1 MFSSHKDT
9 VQFKIKAMTA
19 GMREFKVLISM
30 MIILSQSIFLLPLL
44 NGTPLSANAQEQ
56 QHQLLQGTESNSC
69 ITYDSTENAIR
80 ISCKHTSLTN
90 IDNQLQNP
98 DLLHKETTNG
108 VWLLNAG
115 IVIEQGATLYI
126 NSTDT
131 SWLKIN
137 ADGETAYPILISG
150 SLKIDSVKV
159 TSWNPNTNG
168 YATTEDSHREGVDV
182 EVGTPRPYIRIQ
194 EATGTTDI
202 TNSELAYLG
211 YEGGLGAGRS
221 GLRYDGGD
229 GSIIRGNNIHNMWFA
244 FYSDGVGGMVV
255 ENNHI
260 HHNGHY
266 GLDPHT
272 GTHDTI
278 IRNNT
283 VHDNGAIGIICS
295 VDCHNVTIEN
305 NKVYNNTNM
314 GIMLSRNMYDSVVRH
329 NIVSDQEQGIVISE
343 SHNNEIYNNT
353 VSDSGNGIDIDEDSF
368 ENAVYN
374 NAFINILDPSEALRL
389 RDGASEQNT
398 LHSNTLITINGE
410 RIILGGEQG

>member
-1 MFSSHKDT
+1 VNVIT
-9 VQFKIKAMTA
+9 ITCGQ
-19 GMREFKVLISM
+19 
-30 MIILSQSIFLLPLL
+30 
-44 NGTPLSANAQEQ
+44 AN
-56 QHQLLQGTESNSC
+56 
-69 ITYDSTENAIR
+69 
-80 ISCKHTSLTN
+80 LTD
-90 IDNQLQNP
+90 IDNEIRNP
-98 DLLHKETTNG
+98 NILHKESTDG

-115 IVIEQGATLYI
+115 MIIEQGTTFYI

-131 SWLKIN
+131 SWLKIA
-137 ADGETAYPILISG
+137 ADGETSYPILISG
-150 SLKIDSVKV
+150 SLKIESVKV
-159 TSWNPNTNG
+159 TSWNPNTND
-168 YATTEDSHREGVDV
+168 YATTEDSHREGVEV

-194 EATGTTDI
+194 EEATGTTDI

-244 FYSDGVGGMVV
+244 FYSDGVGSMVL
-255 ENNHI
+255 ENNRI

-272 GTHDTI
+272 GAHDMI
-278 IRNNT
+278 IRKNI

-295 VDCHNVTIEN
+295 VDCHNITIEN
-305 NKVYNNTNM
+305 NKIYNNTNM
-314 GIMLSRNMYDSVVRH
+314 GLMLSRNMYDSVARH

-353 VSDSGNGIDIDEDSF
+353 VSDSGSGIDIDEDSF

-374 NAFINILDPSEALRL
+374 NTLINIPDPSEALRL
-389 RDGASEQNT
+389 RDGASEQNMV
-398 LHSNTLITINGE
+398 HSNTLITINEE
-410 RIILGGEQG
+410 RISLDGEQE

>member
-1 MFSSHKDT
+1 MSLILAMSFVLFLPFITLSGMTSSYAQTENDNDDFSLVTSS
-9 VQFKIKAMTA
+9 F
-19 GMREFKVLISM
+19 
-30 MIILSQSIFLLPLL
+30 
-44 NGTPLSANAQEQ
+44 TPLS
-56 QHQLLQGTESNSC
+56 SC
-69 ITYDSTENAIR
+69 IAYNPEEKVITIT
-80 ISCKHTSLTN
+80 CKSATLTDIN
-90 IDNQLQNP
+90 NQLKDP
-98 DLLHKETTNG
+98 DVLHKETTNG

-137 ADGETAYPILISG
+137 ADGETAYPILVSG

-159 TSWNPNTNG
+159 TSWNPNRNS

-182 EVGTPRPYIRIQ
+182 EVGTPRPYIRIEK

-244 FYSDGVGGMVV
+244 FYSDRVGGMVI

-260 HHNGHY
+260 HNSGHY

-272 GTHDTI
+272 GTHNMI

-295 VDCHNVTIEN
+295 VDCYNVTIEN

-314 GIMLSRNMYDSVVRH
+314 GIMLSRNMSDSVVRY
-329 NIVSDQEQGIVISE
+329 NIVSNEEQGIVISE
-343 SHNNEIYNNT
+343 SHNNRIYNNT
-353 VSDSGNGIDIDEDSF
+353 VSDSGSGIDLDEDSF
-368 ENAVYN
+368 ENVVYN
-374 NAFINILDPSEALRL
+374 NTIINIPDPSEALHL

-410 RIILGGEQG
+410 RISLDGGQE

>member
-1 MFSSHKDT
+1 LLLSSLTIYSSHAQTTESFSSP
-9 VQFKIKAMTA
+9 
-19 GMREFKVLISM
+19 E
-30 MIILSQSIFLLPLL
+30 
-44 NGTPLSANAQEQ
+44 
-56 QHQLLQGTESNSC
+56 C
-69 ITYDSTENAIR
+69 ITYDSEEKVITIICNSA
-80 ISCKHTSLTN
+80 TLTDIN
-90 IDNQLQNP
+90 NQLKDP
-98 DLLHKETTNG
+98 DVLHKETTNG

-115 IVIEQGATLYI
+115 IIIEQGATLYI

-131 SWLKIN
+131 SWMKIA
-137 ADGETAYPILISG
+137 ADGQTAYSILVSG

-159 TSWNPNTNG
+159 TSWIPNTND
-168 YATTEDSHREGVDV
+168 YATTEDSHREGIDV
-182 EVGTPRPYIRIQ
+182 EVGTPRPYIRIEE

-202 TNSELAYLG
+202 TNSEVAYLG

-229 GSIIRGNNIHNMWFA
+229 GSIIRENNIHNMWFA
-244 FYSDGVGGMVV
+244 FYSDGVGGMVI

-272 GTHDTI
+272 GTHDMI

-295 VDCHNVTIEN
+295 VDCHNVTMEN

-314 GIMLSRNMYDSVVRH
+314 GIMFSRNMSDSVARY
-329 NIVSDQEQGIVISE
+329 NIVSNEEQGIVISE
-343 SHNNEIYNNT
+343 SHNNRIYNNT
-353 VSDSGNGIDIDEDSF
+353 VSDSGSGIDLDEDSF
-368 ENAVYN
+368 ENVVYN
-374 NAFINILDPSEALRL
+374 NTIINIPDPSEALHL

-410 RIILGGEQG
+410 RISLAGEQE

>member
-1 MFSSHKDT
+1 MTSSSAQTENDNNDFSLATS
-9 VQFKIKAMTA
+9 
-19 GMREFKVLISM
+19 S
-30 MIILSQSIFLLPLL
+30 S
-44 NGTPLSANAQEQ
+44 TPS
-56 QHQLLQGTESNSC
+56 SSC
-69 ITYDSTENAIR
+69 IAYNPEEKIITIT
-80 ISCKHTSLTN
+80 CKSATLTDIN
-90 IDNQLQNP
+90 NQLKDP
-98 DLLHKETTNG
+98 DVLHKETTNG

-115 IVIEQGATLYI
+115 IVIEHGATLYI
-126 NSTDT
+126 NSIDT

-137 ADGETAYPILISG
+137 ADGEAAYPIVISG

-194 EATGTTDI
+194 EEATGTTDI

-229 GSIIRGNNIHNMWFA
+229 GSIVRGNNIHNMWFA

-272 GTHDTI
+272 GTHNMI

-295 VDCHNVTIEN
+295 VDCHNVTVEK
-305 NKVYNNTNM
+305 NKIYNNTNM

-329 NIVSDQEQGIVISE
+329 NIVSNQEQGIVISE
-343 SHNNEIYNNT
+343 SRNNEIYNNT
-353 VSDSGNGIDIDEDSF
+353 VSDSGSGIDMDEDSF
-368 ENAVYN
+368 ENVVYN
-374 NAFINILDPSEALRL
+374 NTIINIPDPSEALHL
-389 RDGASEQNT
+389 RDGASEQNM

-410 RIILGGEQG
+410 RTSLDEKQE

>member
-1 MFSSHKDT
+1 MSLILAISFAFFLPFITLSS
-9 VQFKIKAMTA
+9 IA
-19 GMREFKVLISM
+19 S
-30 MIILSQSIFLLPLL
+30 SY
-44 NGTPLSANAQEQ
+44 AQ
-56 QHQLLQGTESNSC
+56 
-69 ITYDSTENAIR
+69 TENDNDDFSLTTSSSTPSRFCIAYNPEEKVIT
-80 ISCKHTSLTN
+80 ISCKSATLTDIN
-90 IDNQLQNP
+90 NQLKEP
-98 DLLHKETTNG
+98 DVLHKETTNG

-137 ADGETAYPILISG
+137 ADGETAYPILVSG
-150 SLKIDSVKV
+150 SLKIDSVNV
-159 TSWNPNTNG
+159 TSWNPNRNS

-182 EVGTPRPYIRIQ
+182 EVGTPRPYIRIEE

-244 FYSDGVGGMVV
+244 FYSDRVGGMVI

-260 HHNGHY
+260 HNSGHY

-272 GTHDTI
+272 GTHNMI

-295 VDCHNVTIEN
+295 VDCYNVTIEN

-314 GIMLSRNMYDSVVRH
+314 GIMLSRNMSDSIVRY
-329 NIVSDQEQGIVISE
+329 NIVSNEEQGIVISE
-343 SHNNEIYNNT
+343 SHNNRIYNNT
-353 VSDSGNGIDIDEDSF
+353 VSDSGSGIDLDEDSF
-368 ENAVYN
+368 ENVVYN
-374 NAFINILDPSEALRL
+374 NTIINIPDPSEALHL

-398 LHSNTLITINGE
+398 LHSNTLITGE
-410 RIILGGEQG
+410 RISLDGGQE

>member
-1 MFSSHKDT
+1 MIT
-9 VQFKIKAMTA
+9 IICQ
-19 GMREFKVLISM
+19 LI
-30 MIILSQSIFLLPLL
+30 LFLLVLQG
-44 NGTPLSANAQEQ
+44 NQFQVQIAHSQEQ
-56 QHQLLQGTESNSC
+56 NRQQLQGTESNTC
-69 ITYDSTENAIR
+69 ISYDSTENAIR
-80 ISCKHTSLTN
+80 ISCKHTNLTN
-90 IDNQLQNP
+90 IDNQIQNP

-159 TSWNPNTNG
+159 TSWNPDTND

-194 EATGTTDI
+194 EEATGTTDI

-229 GSIIRGNNIHNMWFA
+229 GSIIRGNNIHNLWFA
-244 FYSDGVGGMVV
+244 FYSDRVGGMVV

-272 GTHDTI
+272 GTHDMI
-278 IRNNT
+278 IRNNI

-295 VDCHNVTIEN
+295 VDCYNITIEN
-305 NKVYNNTNM
+305 NKIYNNTNM
-314 GIMLSRNMYDSVVRH
+314 GIMLSRNMYDSVVRN
-329 NIVSDQEQGIVISE
+329 NIVSNQEQGIVISE

-353 VSDSGNGIDIDEDSF
+353 VSDSGSGIDIDEDSF

-374 NAFINILDPSEALRL
+374 NNLINIPDPSEALRL

-410 RIILGGEQG
+410 RIILGGEQE

>member
-1 MFSSHKDT
+1 MLLDPRLIILQYSAKPLLLELTLSILILLSLSSLTIYSSHAQTTESFSSS
-9 VQFKIKAMTA
+9 
-19 GMREFKVLISM
+19 E
-30 MIILSQSIFLLPLL
+30 
-44 NGTPLSANAQEQ
+44 
-56 QHQLLQGTESNSC
+56 C
-69 ITYDSTENAIR
+69 ITYDPEERLITITCKST
-80 ISCKHTSLTN
+80 TLTDIN
-90 IDNQLQNP
+90 NQLNDP
-98 DLLHKETTNG
+98 NILHKETTNG
-108 VWLLNAG
+108 VWLLNGG
-115 IVIEQGATLYI
+115 IIIEQDATLYI

-131 SWLKIN
+131 SWLKIA
-137 ADGETAYPILISG
+137 ADGQTAYSILVSG

-194 EATGTTDI
+194 EEATGTTDI

-221 GLRYDGGD
+221 GLRYDGGE
-229 GSIIRGNNIHNMWFA
+229 GSIVRGNNIHNMWFA

-272 GTHDTI
+272 GTHDMI
-278 IRNNT
+278 IRSNI

-295 VDCHNVTIEN
+295 VDCHNITIEK
-305 NKVYNNTNM
+305 NKIYNNTNM
-314 GIMLSRNMYDSVVRH
+314 GIMLSRNMYDSIVRH
-329 NIVSDQEQGIVISE
+329 NIVSNQEQGIVISE
-343 SHNNEIYNNT
+343 SRNNEIYNNT
-353 VSDSGNGIDIDEDSF
+353 VSDSGSGIDLDEDSF

-374 NAFINILDPSEALRL
+374 NALINIPDSSEALRL
-389 RDGASEQNT
+389 RDGAFEQNT
-398 LHSNTLITINGE
+398 LHSNTLITVNGE
-410 RIILGGEQG
+410 RVILGGEQG